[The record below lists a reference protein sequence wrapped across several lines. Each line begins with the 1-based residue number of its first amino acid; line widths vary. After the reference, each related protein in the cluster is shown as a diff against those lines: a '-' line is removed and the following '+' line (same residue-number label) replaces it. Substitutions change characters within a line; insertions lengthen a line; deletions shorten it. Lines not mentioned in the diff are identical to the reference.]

1 MFHPPFAYCLWSVVC
16 RAGFGKPDLPS
27 VWPAPGRIR
36 FSGFCLIR
44 VSGSRRWLHLRFPAL
59 LVSPVSNL
67 ACSSGFRCW
76 LLLRFSSCP
85 SLRFSAYLLLRF
97 PVLSASSVFVLSVSA
112 GFQPC
117 LLLRFPVLAAS
128 PVFILSVSAVFSL
141 PAPPV
146 PGVVRFFG
154 FRFVRLCRF
163 SALPA
168 PPVPGFVRLFAL
180 TRSSVSSS
188 SALCPP
194 LRHTTGGAAAQ
205 SRKPSFTNCSR
216 MRVQSATGRFTPST
230 NRIGQP
236 RLLSSM

>member
-1 MFHPPFAYCLWSVVC
+1 MASESLICLRSGRLPAASVFQV
-16 RAGFGKPDLPS
+16 S
-27 VWPAPGRIR
+27 VLSAFPAPGVGCI
-36 FSGFCLIR
+36 SGFRPCLF
-44 VSGSRRWLHLRFPAL
+44 LRFPTLPAP
-59 LVSPVSNL
+59 PVPGL

-112 GFQPC
+112 GFQPY
-117 LLLRFPVLAAS
+117 LLLRLPALA
-128 PVFILSVSAVFSL
+128 VFFGSWICPALRLDALLRQLSVSS
-141 PAPPV
+141 P
-146 PGVVRFFG
+146 
-154 FRFVRLCRF
+154 
-163 SALPA
+163 SAL
-168 PPVPGFVRLFAL
+168 RQL
-180 TRSSVSSS
+180 SVSFP
-188 SALCPP
+188 SAF
-194 LRHTTGGAAAQ
+194 RHTTGGAAAQ

>member
-1 MFHPPFAYCLWSVVC
+1 MQKGGYFHPPFCLMFHPPFAYCLWSVVC

-59 LVSPVSNL
+59 LVSPV
-67 ACSSGFRCW
+67 
-76 LLLRFSSCP
+76 
-85 SLRFSAYLLLRF
+85 
-97 PVLSASSVFVLSVSA
+97 
-112 GFQPC
+112 
-117 LLLRFPVLAAS
+117 
-128 PVFILSVSAVFSL
+128 FILSVSAVFSL

-168 PPVPGFVRLFAL
+168 PSAPGVGCISGFRPCLFLRFPALLVSPVSNL
-180 TRSSVSSS
+180 TCSSGSRPCLLLRFPDLSGSS
-188 SALCPP
+188 P
-194 LRHTTGGAAAQ
+194 
-205 SRKPSFTNCSR
+205 
-216 MRVQSATGRFTPST
+216 
-230 NRIGQP
+230 
-236 RLLSSM
+236 

>member
-97 PVLSASSVFVLSVSA
+97 PVLSAS
-112 GFQPC
+112 
-117 LLLRFPVLAAS
+117 
-128 PVFILSVSAVFSL
+128 PVFIF
-141 PAPPV
+141 PP
-146 PGVVRFFG
+146 
-154 FRFVRLCRF
+154 LRF
-163 SALPA
+163 SALLA

-180 TRSSVSSS
+180 TRSSVSPS

-205 SRKPSFTNCSR
+205 SRKPSLTNCSR

>member
-1 MFHPPFAYCLWSVVC
+1 MFHPPFAYACAVPLV
-16 RAGFGKPDLPS
+16 ANGFGKPDLPS

-36 FSGFCLIR
+36 FSGFCLVR

-67 ACSSGFRCW
+67 TCSSGFRCW
-76 LLLRFSSCP
+76 LLLRFSSCQ

-97 PVLSASSVFVLSVSA
+97 PVLSAS
-112 GFQPC
+112 
-117 LLLRFPVLAAS
+117 
-128 PVFILSVSAVFSL
+128 PVFIF
-141 PAPPV
+141 PP
-146 PGVVRFFG
+146 
-154 FRFVRLCRF
+154 LRF
-163 SALPA
+163 SALLAPA
-168 PPVPGFVRLFAL
+168 VPGFVRLFAL
-180 TRSSVSSS
+180 TRSSVSPS
-188 SALCPP
+188 SALRQPFVSPLPPP